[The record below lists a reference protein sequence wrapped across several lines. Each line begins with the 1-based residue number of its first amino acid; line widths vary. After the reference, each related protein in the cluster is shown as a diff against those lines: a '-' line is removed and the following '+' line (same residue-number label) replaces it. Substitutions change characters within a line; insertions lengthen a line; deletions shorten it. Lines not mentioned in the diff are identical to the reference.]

1 MELLNAVLIV
11 TKCENAEQLKNLSAE
26 RKKKL
31 ADSLE
36 ERVPSGL
43 ASIEEWNELLMIF
56 MNAPPEK
63 ENKIAKKKLLSYLR
77 GEIHKESL
85 VTAGKI
91 NGGNLRKSNRKRAK
105 KLGLQHRHNTK

>member
-1 MELLNAVLIV
+1 MELLGAVLIV

-43 ASIEEWNELLMIF
+43 ASIEEWNELLKLF
-56 MNAPPEK
+56 MDAPPES
-63 ENKIAKKKLLSYLR
+63 ENRVAKKKLLCFLR
-77 GEIHKESL
+77 GEEYKEEN
-85 VTAGKI
+85 TENDK
-91 NGGNLRKSNRKRAK
+91 KKRRLFGQK
-105 KLGLQHRHNTK
+105 R

>member
-11 TKCENAEQLKNLSAE
+11 TKCESTEQLKELSPE
-26 RKKKL
+26 RKCKL
-31 ADSLE
+31 AHSLE

-77 GEIHKESL
+77 NEAYKENSA
-85 VTAGKI
+85 TTE
-91 NGGNLRKSNRKRAK
+91 K
-105 KLGLQHRHNTK
+105 KKWWQFKNKQ

>member
-11 TKCENAEQLKNLSAE
+11 TKCENAEQLKNLSTE
-26 RKKKL
+26 RKRKL

-56 MNAPPEK
+56 MDAPPEK
-63 ENKIAKKKLLSYLR
+63 ENKTAKKKLLCYLR
-77 GEIHKESL
+77 NEAYKENSA
-85 VTAGKI
+85 TTE
-91 NGGNLRKSNRKRAK
+91 K
-105 KLGLQHRHNTK
+105 KKWWQFKNKQ